1 MRCGNCGRVRDGHR
15 GACEC
20 VPAWVWRDPEV
31 VAAVHER
38 DAQWVI
44 QFLRLR
50 VKGLSQEALAG
61 MCGVAQST
69 INRAE
74 AGKGLTDRRK
84 AYEALQGL
92 GAPLEE
98 PVTASAS
105 SESPRSHHRIPQV
118 GPILNLNELTRTL
131 IGHATPSP
139 GHLETSSLSR

>member
-1 MRCGNCGRVRDGHR
+1 MRCGNCGRVRGGHR

-20 VPAWVWRDPEV
+20 VPAWVWCDPEV

-44 QFLRLR
+44 QFLGLR
-50 VKGLSQEALAG
+50 VEGLSQEALAG

-74 AGKGLTDRRK
+74 AEKGLTDRRK

-98 PVTASAS
+98 
-105 SESPRSHHRIPQV
+105 
-118 GPILNLNELTRTL
+118 
-131 IGHATPSP
+131 IGRAHV
-139 GHLETSSLSR
+139 